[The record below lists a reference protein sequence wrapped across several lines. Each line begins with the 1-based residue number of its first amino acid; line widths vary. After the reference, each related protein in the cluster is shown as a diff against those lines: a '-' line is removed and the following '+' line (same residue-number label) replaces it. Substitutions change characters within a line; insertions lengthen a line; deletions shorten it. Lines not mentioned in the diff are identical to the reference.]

1 MTTPHRSLCLIHANC
16 QGDPLAKLLAASPQF
31 AARYEIRRYTNYL
44 RERVAPAELS
54 GCELFLYQH
63 LGEKWDDHASDRL
76 LSMVNPAARV
86 LRLPNMLFTGYWP
99 FWTNRS
105 PMDFGDAFLD
115 RLVSMDLGMTEILHV
130 YLHGD
135 IAAKYDLDA
144 MLRASLDVERDK
156 ERGAGVAADAEG
168 DRGKVGGHGVDRGH
182 EGQGNDAAGHVLPG
196 GIPAVVAP
204 TVELVESLWKEERL
218 FATINHPNRRL
229 VLHVA
234 EGVLAALGMDPL
246 PPAVRDGFTDPYPE
260 FELPIHPQV
269 AAHHG
274 LAFGGPD
281 ATYNIYGRRMTFED
295 YVRRYADCRLRGID
309 NFIGYLQL
317 V

>member
-1 MTTPHRSLCLIHANC
+1 MTAPHRSLCLLHANC
-16 QGDPLAKLLAASPQF
+16 QGDPLAALLAASPQF
-31 AARYEIRRYTNYL
+31 AERYEIRRYTNYL
-44 RERVAPAELS
+44 RERIAPAELS
-54 GCELFLYQH
+54 GCGLFLYQH

-76 LSMVNPAARV
+76 LAMVNSAARV

-99 FWTNRS
+99 FWTNKS

-115 RLVSMDLGMTEILHV
+115 RLVSMGLSMAEILHV

-144 MLRASLDVERDK
+144 MLRHSLAVERDK
-156 ERGAGVAADAEG
+156 ERGAG
-168 DRGKVGGHGVDRGH
+168 
-182 EGQGNDAAGHVLPG
+182 DAAAPDA
-196 GIPAVVAP
+196 IPAVVAP
-204 TVELVESLWKEERL
+204 TVDLVEALWKQERL

-234 EGVLAALGMDPL
+234 QGVLAALGMDPL
-246 PPAVRDGFTDPYPE
+246 PTAVRDGFTDPYPE

-281 ATYNIYGRRMTFED
+281 ATFNIYGRRMTFED
-295 YVRRYADCRLRGID
+295 YARRYADCRLRGID

>member
-54 GCELFLYQH
+54 GCGLFLYQH

-99 FWTNRS
+99 FWTNKS

-115 RLVSMDLGMTEILHV
+115 RLVSMGLGMAEILHV

-156 ERGAGVAADAEG
+156 ERGAGAEPG
-168 DRGKVGGHGVDRGH
+168 MVGGDGGSRAGRGGSAVP
-182 EGQGNDAAGHVLPG
+182 EV
-196 GIPAVVAP
+196 IPAVVAP
-204 TVELVESLWKEERL
+204 TVELVEALWKQERL

-246 PPAVRDGFTDPYPE
+246 PPAVREGFTDPYPE

-281 ATYNIYGRRMTFED
+281 ATYNIYGRRMTFEE

>member
-54 GCELFLYQH
+54 GCGLFLYQH

-99 FWTNRS
+99 FWTNKS

-115 RLVSMDLGMTEILHV
+115 RLVSMGLGMAEILHV

-156 ERGAGVAADAEG
+156 ERGAGVESG
-168 DRGKVGGHGVDRGH
+168 MVGGDGGDGGDGGSR
-182 EGQGNDAAGHVLPG
+182 AGRDGSAVPD

-204 TVELVESLWKEERL
+204 TVELVEALWKQERL

-246 PPAVRDGFTDPYPE
+246 PPAVREGFTDPYPE

-281 ATYNIYGRRMTFED
+281 ATYNIYGRRMTFEE

>member
-1 MTTPHRSLCLIHANC
+1 MATPHRSLCLIHANC
-16 QGDPLAKLLAASPQF
+16 QGDPLAQLLAASPQF

-54 GCELFLYQH
+54 GCGLFLYQH

-76 LSMVNPAARV
+76 LAMVNPAARV

-99 FWTNRS
+99 FWTNKS
-105 PMDFGDAFLD
+105 PMDFGDSFLD
-115 RLVSMDLGMTEILHV
+115 RLVSMGLDMAEILHV
-130 YLHGD
+130 YLHRD

-156 ERGAGVAADAEG
+156 ERGSDVERGRAGGDGGVAGA
-168 DRGKVGGHGVDRGH
+168 
-182 EGQGNDAAGHVLPG
+182 LPG

-204 TVELVESLWKEERL
+204 TVELVETLWKQERL

>member
-1 MTTPHRSLCLIHANC
+1 MTTSHRSLCLIHANC
-16 QGDPLAKLLAASPQF
+16 QGDPLARLLAASPQF

-54 GCELFLYQH
+54 GCGLFLYQH
-63 LGEKWDDHASDRL
+63 LGEKWDDHASDKL
-76 LSMVNPAARV
+76 LSMVNPTARV

-99 FWTNRS
+99 FWTNKS

-115 RLVSMDLGMTEILHV
+115 RLVSMGLGMAEILHV

-156 ERGAGVAADAEG
+156 ERGADVE
-168 DRGKVGGHGVDRGH
+168 RGRAGCRDVDRGN
-182 EGQGNDAAGHVLPG
+182 GAAGRVLPG

-234 EGVLAALGMDPL
+234 EGVLAALDMDPL

-281 ATYNIYGRRMTFED
+281 ATYNIYGRRMTFDD

>member
-1 MTTPHRSLCLIHANC
+1 MTAPHRTLCLIHANC
-16 QGDPLAKLLAASPQF
+16 QGDPLAALLAAAPQF
-31 AARYEIRRYTNYL
+31 AERYEIRRYTNYL
-44 RERVAPAELS
+44 RERIAPAELS
-54 GCELFLYQH
+54 GCGLFLYQH

-76 LSMVNPAARV
+76 LAMVNPAARV

-99 FWTNRS
+99 FWTNKS

-115 RLVSMDLGMTEILHV
+115 RLVSMGLSMAEILHV

-156 ERGAGVAADAEG
+156 ERGADAELG
-168 DRGKVGGHGVDRGH
+168 MTGSAERSRAGGGG
-182 EGQGNDAAGHVLPG
+182 AAASAAPG
-196 GIPAVVAP
+196 AIPAVVTP
-204 TVELVESLWKEERL
+204 TVDVVEALWKEERL

-246 PPAVRDGFTDPYPE
+246 PPEVRDGFADPYPE

-281 ATYNIYGRRMTFED
+281 AAYNIYGRRMTFED
-295 YVRRYADCRLRGID
+295 YVRRYVDCRMRGID

>member
-1 MTTPHRSLCLIHANC
+1 MTAPHRSLCLIHANC
-16 QGDPLAKLLAASPQF
+16 QGDPLAVLLAASPQF
-31 AARYEIRRYTNYL
+31 AERYEIRRYTNYL
-44 RERVAPAELS
+44 RERIAPAELS
-54 GCELFLYQH
+54 GCGLFLYQH

-76 LSMVNPAARV
+76 LAMVNPAARV

-99 FWTNRS
+99 FWTNKS
-105 PMDFGDAFLD
+105 PMDFGDSFLD
-115 RLVSMDLGMTEILHV
+115 RLVSMGLSMAEILHV

-144 MLRASLDVERDK
+144 MLRHSLAVERDK
-156 ERGAGVAADAEG
+156 ERGAG
-168 DRGKVGGHGVDRGH
+168 
-182 EGQGNDAAGHVLPG
+182 DAATPAA
-196 GIPAVVAP
+196 IPAVVAP
-204 TVELVESLWKEERL
+204 TVDLVEALWKQERL

-229 VLHVA
+229 VLHMA

-281 ATYNIYGRRMTFED
+281 ATFNIYGRRMTFED
-295 YVRRYADCRLRGID
+295 YARRYADCRLRGID

>member
-1 MTTPHRSLCLIHANC
+1 MTRFRRNRSRTFPHTLMTTARRSLCLIHANC
-16 QGDPLAKLLAASPQF
+16 QGDPLAALLAAAPQF
-31 AARYEIRRYTNYL
+31 AERHEIRRYTNYL
-44 RERVAPAELS
+44 RERIAPAELS
-54 GCELFLYQH
+54 GCGLFLYQH
-63 LGEKWDDHASDRL
+63 LGEKWDDHASDKL
-76 LSMVNPAARV
+76 LAMVNPAARV

-99 FWTNRS
+99 FWTNKS

-115 RLVSMDLGMTEILHV
+115 RLVSMRLSMAEILHV
-130 YLHGD
+130 CLHGD

-156 ERGAGVAADAEG
+156 ERGAGGGAKTGGVALPDA
-168 DRGKVGGHGVDRGH
+168 
-182 EGQGNDAAGHVLPG
+182 
-196 GIPAVVAP
+196 IPAVVAP
-204 TVELVESLWKEERL
+204 TVDLVEALWKEERL

-246 PPAVRDGFTDPYPE
+246 PPAVRDGFADPYPE

-281 ATYNIYGRRMTFED
+281 AAYNIYGRRMTFED
-295 YVRRYADCRLRGID
+295 YARRYVDCRMRGID

>member
-54 GCELFLYQH
+54 GCGLFLYQH

-99 FWTNRS
+99 FWTNKS

-115 RLVSMDLGMTEILHV
+115 RLVSMGLGMAEILHV

-144 MLRASLDVERDK
+144 MLRTSLDVERDK
-156 ERGAGVAADAEG
+156 ERGAGAEPGVAGG
-168 DRGKVGGHGVDRGH
+168 DGGDGRSR
-182 EGQGNDAAGHVLPG
+182 AGRDGSAVPG

-204 TVELVESLWKEERL
+204 TVELVDALWKQERL

-246 PPAVRDGFTDPYPE
+246 PPAVREGFTDPYPE

-274 LAFGGPD
+274 LAFGGPG
-281 ATYNIYGRRMTFED
+281 AAYNIYGRRMTFEE

>member
-16 QGDPLAKLLAASPQF
+16 QGDPLAQLLAAAPQF
-31 AARYEIRRYTNYL
+31 AERYEIRRYTNYL
-44 RERVAPAELS
+44 RERVPPAELS
-54 GCELFLYQH
+54 GCGLFLYQH
-63 LGEKWDDHASDRL
+63 LGEKWDDHASDKL
-76 LSMVNPAARV
+76 LSMVNPAAQV

-99 FWTNRS
+99 FWTHKS
-105 PMDFGDAFLD
+105 SMDFGDAFLD
-115 RLVSMDLGMTEILHV
+115 RLVSMGLGMAEILHV

-156 ERGAGVAADAEG
+156 ERGAGVGSGRIRG
-168 DRGKVGGHGVDRGH
+168 DGA
-182 EGQGNDAAGHVLPG
+182 AAGPVAG

-204 TVELVESLWKEERL
+204 TVELVESLWKQERL

-246 PPAVRDGFTDPYPE
+246 PPAARNGFTDPYPE

-281 ATYNIYGRRMTFED
+281 AAYNIYGRRMTFEE
-295 YVRRYADCRLRGID
+295 YARRYADCRLRGID

>member
-1 MTTPHRSLCLIHANC
+1 MTTPHRNLCLIHANC

-54 GCELFLYQH
+54 GCGLFLYQH

-115 RLVSMDLGMTEILHV
+115 RLVSMGLGMAEILHV

-156 ERGAGVAADAEG
+156 ERGAGVESG
-168 DRGKVGGHGVDRGH
+168 MVGGDGGDGGSR
-182 EGQGNDAAGHVLPG
+182 AGRDGSAVPD

-204 TVELVESLWKEERL
+204 TVELVEALWKQERL

-234 EGVLAALGMDPL
+234 EGVLAALGMDLL
-246 PPAVRDGFTDPYPE
+246 PPAAGEGFTDPYPE

-281 ATYNIYGRRMTFED
+281 ATYNIYGRRMTFEE